1 MQQQSHS
8 RWHQWLRNTWIG
20 SGGICWLNY
29 ITQYL
34 FHLLQKKT
42 HLSTHHC
49 FSKFYSMYAAKKLEA
64 FRKINLSVSLLIS
77 QQTWYWWVAMISI
90 QYTGQWCWTGFSLN
104 IVHCSSCA
112 SKLDDKRVGCALAA
126 RAFAWYCNHKSCH
139 THTHT
144 HSGAHTRTTFIQD
157 IWSFP
162 LFWPVGLL
170 ISAVTNTDR
179 LTDNSSTA
187 RTIWVSDNSTR
198 GLCVCENLYVCAFMC
213 HCVWT
218 VCVCG
223 IQQQYQLQSVVHF
236 SLPSPNHHSHL
247 ILRESIL
254 LSFFSLFHF
263 FFLSLLPQLSVLT
276 GYSRDQSEG
285 SEYSECPQ
293 SLDIEACRLPSN
305 RSGAVPLS
313 GLLQDRTE

>member
-34 FHLLQKKT
+34 FHLLQKKP

-198 GLCVCENLYVCAFMC
+198 GLCVWEF
-213 HCVWT
+213 
-218 VCVCG
+218 VCVCIYVSLCVDCMCVRHPAAISAPICCSFLTPLTQSPFTPDPQG
-223 IQQQYQLQSVVHF
+223 IHSSFFLF
-236 SLPSPNHHSHL
+236 SLSL
-247 ILRESIL
+247 F
-254 LSFFSLFHF
+254 LSFFASTALSTYWVLQRPIWEVWVLWMPSEPWHRSLPP
-263 FFLSLLPQLSVLT
+263 SLQ
-276 GYSRDQSEG
+276 
-285 SEYSECPQ
+285 
-293 SLDIEACRLPSN
+293 
-305 RSGAVPLS
+305 
-313 GLLQDRTE
+313 